1 MAGGRMMARSVSMNV
16 VPDLGPGGGL
26 KAPPGMKPGPD
37 GKFKKAGEFLS
48 EYLLEN
54 ENGSKAIV
62 DTETCTCISWK
73 DASGKE
79 LIKKDGT
86 AHWLNGA
93 PVKGH
98 FIPEERAKKL
108 TFDRMIFKC
117 NPEDMPEVEYRVDV
131 TMRADSLEYDVIL
144 INTAGA
150 VKKLEPWLKVN
161 GDGSKITEIKGYTSQ
176 DGNIAKGA
184 AFDAPVGKFK
194 ETKFYAKVLK
204 A

>member
-1 MAGGRMMARSVSMNV
+1 MTSGRMMVKSSLSMSM
-16 VPDLGPGGGL
+16 GSGM

-37 GKFKKAGEFLS
+37 GKFKKAGEHLK
-48 EYLLEN
+48 EYILEN

-62 DTETCTCISWK
+62 DTETATCISWK

-79 LIKKDGT
+79 LVKKDGT
-86 AHWLNGA
+86 AHWINGA
-93 PVKGH
+93 PLKGH
-98 FIPEERAKKL
+98 FVPEERAKKL

-117 NPEDMPEVEYRVDV
+117 NPPDMPELEYRVDV

-161 GDGSKITEIKGYTSQ
+161 GDGSKISEIKGYTSQ
-176 DGNIAKGA
+176 DGQIAKGA

-194 ETKFYAKVLK
+194 ETKFFAQVKK
-204 A
+204 